1 MRLSK
6 RALEALTSDQAPPQD
21 KRPAELARL
30 TTVSGDVMD
39 ALQEVFAG
47 TALLSDHKRVEALLT
62 TRAEIHSAWG
72 AAAKSFVMVGRRL
85 LELDEQLASPEER
98 VALKAGCERLFPFS
112 EPVGSKLRAVARAVD
127 SGVLSLETCPASYSV
142 AYEITLLKPP
152 LLEEARRRGLI
163 TPRVTRAV
171 LIAFRKAH
179 ETKPEMQIDV
189 PALMAEQRRIRTRL
203 SRLDEER
210 RGLETRQAEIA
221 RILEAAGETG

>member
-6 RALEALTSDQAPPQD
+6 RALETLTSDQAPPQD

-98 VALKAGCERLFPFS
+98 AALKAGCERLFPFS

-142 AYEITLLKPP
+142 AYEITLLKSP

-163 TPRVTRAV
+163 TPRVTRAA

-179 ETKPEMQIDV
+179 EAKPKMQIDV
-189 PALMAEQRRIRTRL
+189 PALMAEQRRIRIRL

-221 RILEAAGETG
+221 RILEAAGEAG